1 MEQNHLPAA
10 AAAAIVPHEPSL
22 HPKNKKDK
30 ASRSGKK
37 RGPMQLVRVA
47 LFMLRRGHQKKKP
60 PLHVEAAAATT
71 GTLTKLV
78 GSMRPLHL
86 HDNDDDENNNNAD
99 GGKPQLPALTYASS
113 PSPAKAASFE
123 HFEDV
128 FPPPS
133 PSDGDASSSRFAS
146 AQNLQELD
154 EDGDEDEEEGGE
166 VVGEG
171 DEMIDAKADE
181 FIAQFY
187 RQLGLQ
193 SLAS

>member
-1 MEQNHLPAA
+1 MEQKNYPPA
-10 AAAAIVPHEPSL
+10 AAAAIVRHDQPSMS
-22 HPKNKKDK
+22 PKSKKDK
-30 ASRSGKK
+30 KK
-37 RGPMQLVRVA
+37 RGPLHLARVA
-47 LFMLRRGHQKKKP
+47 LFMLRRGQPKKP

-86 HDNDDDENNNNAD
+86 HDNDNDNDNVD
-99 GGKPQLPALTYASS
+99 GKSLPGLTCVNVHVHAS
-113 PSPAKAASFE
+113 PKASCE

-133 PSDGDASSSRFAS
+133 PSDGDPSSSRYAS

-154 EDGDEDEEEGGE
+154 RNYEEEEEEEEEWRGQ

-171 DEMIDAKADE
+171 DQMIDTKADE

-187 RQLGLQ
+187 KQMGLQ
-193 SLAS
+193 LLDS